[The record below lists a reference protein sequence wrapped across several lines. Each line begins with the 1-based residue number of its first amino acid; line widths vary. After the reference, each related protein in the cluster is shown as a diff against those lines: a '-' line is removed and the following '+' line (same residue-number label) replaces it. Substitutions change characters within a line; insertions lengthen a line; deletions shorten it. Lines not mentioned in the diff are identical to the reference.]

1 MNANTKQGEIKM
13 TEYEKSVLNI
23 IATSEFNQ
31 LNGSIPRT
39 VEESATWLFVDEIAD
54 DASLT
59 MNQVK
64 GVLGSLVKKG
74 LIDIDDIDAEE
85 TLIQI
90 TKKGL
95 DELWVQG

>member
-1 MNANTKQGEIKM
+1 MNANTKQGETKM
-13 TEYEKSVLNI
+13 TENEKSVLNI

-39 VEESATWLFVDEIAD
+39 VEESATWLFIDEVAD

-59 MNQVK
+59 VNQVK

-74 LIDIDDIDAEE
+74 LIDVDDIDEEE

-90 TKKGL
+90 TKAGI
-95 DELWVQG
+95 DELWV

>member
-1 MNANTKQGEIKM
+1 MELTQL
-13 TEYEKSVLNI
+13 EKSVLCI
-23 IATSEFNQ
+23 IGTSEFNQ

-39 VEESATWLFVDEIAD
+39 TEESATWLFVDEIAD

-74 LIDIDDIDAEE
+74 IIEIDDIDADE

-90 TKKGL
+90 TKDGIN
-95 DELWVQG
+95 ELWD

>member
-1 MNANTKQGEIKM
+1 M

-39 VEESATWLFVDEIAD
+39 TEESATWLFVDEIAE
-54 DASLT
+54 DAGLS

-74 LIDIDDIDAEE
+74 MINIDDIDADE
-85 TLIQI
+85 TLLQI
-90 TKKGL
+90 TKKGI
-95 DELWVQG
+95 DELWIVG

>member
-1 MNANTKQGEIKM
+1 M
-13 TEYEKSVLNI
+13 TELETSVLNI
-23 IATSEFNQ
+23 IATSDYNA

-39 VEESATWLFVDEIAD
+39 VEESATCLWVDEIAD
-54 DASLT
+54 EAGLT

-74 LIDIDDIDAEE
+74 LIDIDDIDAKE

-90 TKKGL
+90 TENGIK
-95 DELWVQG
+95 ELW